1 MIQFLHYFTCSLL
14 QLHTLRFQSQTRG
27 HGTCP
32 TTGKTHQ
39 LQAPQAHFCVF
50 FRRQFRRRHG
60 VVILPLGNNNKWD
73 GMYHMR
79 WMRARLERLDLKRV
93 RQLMFVSCA
102 TVIRVLEAA
111 GAIWR

>member
-1 MIQFLHYFTCSLL
+1 
-14 QLHTLRFQSQTRG
+14 
-27 HGTCP
+27 
-32 TTGKTHQ
+32 
-39 LQAPQAHFCVF
+39 
-50 FRRQFRRRHG
+50 
-60 VVILPLGNNNKWD
+60 
-73 GMYHMR
+73 MYHMR